1 MVVASEYVRTTHPSA
16 LTDSTQRA
24 HFQTLMFH
32 GYDFDSVMLRIGSSD
47 ICSPSG
53 RRAGVLTH
61 SHIAG
66 DKDPTILNGWTFGA
80 ERLAVGLSQS
90 QLARAA
96 RVSQPNLS
104 AYENGRRSPSPEV
117 LDRIARALRGRPSLR
132 VQQHRDAIRALVT
145 EHHATTP
152 RLFGSVARGDDEAG
166 SDVDLLVEFTDEAS
180 LLDEVGLR
188 LALRDLLQIDVDV
201 VAADALRGAIRD
213 RILREAVP
221 V

>member
-1 MVVASEYVRTTHPSA
+1 M
-16 LTDSTQRA
+16 
-24 HFQTLMFH
+24 
-32 GYDFDSVMLRIGSSD
+32 
-47 ICSPSG
+47 
-53 RRAGVLTH
+53 
-61 SHIAG
+61 
-66 DKDPTILNGWTFGA
+66 
-80 ERLAVGLSQS
+80 SQS

-104 AYENGRRSPSPEV
+104 ACENGRRSPSLEV

-152 RLFGSVARGDDEAG
+152 RFFGSVARGDDEAG

>member
-1 MVVASEYVRTTHPSA
+1 M
-16 LTDSTQRA
+16 DIRA
-24 HFQTLMFH
+24 
-32 GYDFDSVMLRIGSSD
+32 
-47 ICSPSG
+47 
-53 RRAGVLTH
+53 
-61 SHIAG
+61 
-66 DKDPTILNGWTFGA
+66 K
-80 ERLAVGLSQS
+80 RLAGGLSQS

-96 RVSQPNLS
+96 RVSQPNPS
-104 AYENGRRSPSPEV
+104 AYENGRRSPSPGV

-132 VQQHRDAIRALVT
+132 VHQHRDAIRALVA
-145 EHHATTP
+145 EHHASAP
-152 RLFGSVARGDDEAG
+152 RFFGSVARGDDEAG

-188 LALRDLLQIDVDV
+188 LALRELLQIDVDV

>member
-1 MVVASEYVRTTHPSA
+1 M
-16 LTDSTQRA
+16 
-24 HFQTLMFH
+24 
-32 GYDFDSVMLRIGSSD
+32 D
-47 ICSPSG
+47 I
-53 RRAGVLTH
+53 R
-61 SHIAG
+61 
-66 DKDPTILNGWTFGA
+66 A

-104 AYENGRRSPSPEV
+104 AYENGRRSPGPEV

-152 RLFGSVARGDDEAG
+152 RFFGSVARGDDEAG

-201 VAADALRGAIRD
+201 VAVDALRGAIRD
-213 RILREAVP
+213 RILQEAVP

>member
-1 MVVASEYVRTTHPSA
+1 
-16 LTDSTQRA
+16 
-24 HFQTLMFH
+24 
-32 GYDFDSVMLRIGSSD
+32 
-47 ICSPSG
+47 
-53 RRAGVLTH
+53 
-61 SHIAG
+61 
-66 DKDPTILNGWTFGA
+66 
-80 ERLAVGLSQS
+80 
-90 QLARAA
+90 
-96 RVSQPNLS
+96 
-104 AYENGRRSPSPEV
+104 
-117 LDRIARALRGRPSLR
+117 
-132 VQQHRDAIRALVT
+132 VT
-145 EHHATTP
+145 EHHTTP